1 MALTATDWIVIAVYL
16 ALNLLISLYYRRRS
30 SGSTEEFFVSGRNVS
45 WWLAGTSMV
54 ATTFAADTPLLVTGL
69 VAKNGISGNWLWWS
83 QCLSGMMT
91 VFFFARYW
99 RRSEILTDVEFVE
112 LRYGGKPAA
121 FLRGF
126 RALYLGALMNCLILG
141 WVIKAMISITTVLLG
156 DAIAQGRVLELTVGG
171 HVLMHYTLGAPA
183 HTALLICVLVLVP
196 FTGIYTFIG
205 GLWGVLVTDLFQFIL
220 KMSMIIVLAWVAVA
234 KIGGMTLLKIQLSH
248 VNDAV
253 RQSGQP
259 TGSITSFFPSFQL
272 GWTTDAIWTL
282 PVITFVLYLAMQW
295 WASWYPG
302 AEPGGG
308 GYVAQR
314 MFSAK
319 DEKNSLGA
327 TLWFNIAH
335 YALRPWPWVVTG
347 LVAVVVY
354 SPYGG
359 LHPSA
364 AFAQNPEQGYVMVLR
379 DYLPPALRGLMVAA
393 FLAAFMSTIGT
404 QLNWGSSY
412 LVNDL
417 YKRFFVRDATE
428 KHYVLISKI
437 FTVLLVLGSGYTA
450 TKLASINQGWQL
462 VLNIG
467 FGTGAVYILRWY
479 WSRINAWSEIVAML
493 VAALMTIGLSR
504 VSFSGNDALVY
515 AKTALITGL
524 VTTIAWIVAT
534 FVTSP
539 ESDETLITF
548 YKRVHPTVYG
558 WRRIARLVPE
568 LPEVRDVASN
578 AFNWAMGVILVY
590 GCLFGI
596 GHLVFGEWLWGFL
609 LLAVAAVAGYLIFW
623 DLSRRGWATLS
634 GTAARATALSTE
646 EGDQD
651 LSNQVKAS
659 SR

>member
-1 MALTATDWIVIAVYL
+1 MPLTSIDWLVIIGYL
-16 ALNLLISLYYRRRS
+16 LANLLIGIYYRRRA
-30 SGSTEEFFVSGRNVS
+30 SGNTEEFFISGRDVS

-69 VAKNGISGNWLWWS
+69 VARQGIAGNWIWWGS
-83 QCLSGMMT
+83 CVGGMLT

-99 RRSEILTDVEFVE
+99 RRAEILTDVQLVE
-112 LRYGGKPAA
+112 IRYGGKPAA

-126 RALYLGALMNCLILG
+126 KAIYLGLFMNCFILG
-141 WVIKAMISITTVLLG
+141 WVTQAMVNIITVLLG
-156 DAIAQGRVLELTVGG
+156 PAIAHGRVLSVAG
-171 HVLMHYTLGAPA
+171 HAAYTLGDPKY
-183 HTALLICVLVLVP
+183 TALLICVFVLIP
-196 FTGIYTFIG
+196 FTGLYTFIG
-205 GLWGVLVTDLFQFIL
+205 GLWGVLVTDLFQFAL
-220 KMSMIIVLAWVAVA
+220 KMTMIIVLAWVAVA
-234 KIGGMTLLKIQLSH
+234 KIGGMDALQTRLH
-248 VNDAV
+248 VVAESTRATGVETSD
-253 RQSGQP
+253 P
-259 TGSITSFFPSFQL
+259 TKFLPDFHL
-272 GWTTDAIWTL
+272 GLTTNALWTL
-282 PVITFVLYLAMQW
+282 PLLTFVVYLGMQW
-295 WASWYPG
+295 WLAWYPG

-347 LVAVVVY
+347 LVALVVY
-354 SPYGG
+354 SPHGG

-364 AFAQNPEQGYVMVLR
+364 EFAANPEQGYVMVLR

-417 YKRFFVRDATE
+417 YKRFFVRNATE
-428 KHYVLISKI
+428 KHYVMISKI
-437 FTVLLVLGSGYTA
+437 FTVVLVLGSGYTA
-450 TKLASINQGWQL
+450 TRLASINQGWQL

-479 WSRINAWSEIVAML
+479 WSRINAWSEIVAMA

-504 VSFSGNDALVY
+504 VSFTGNDSLVY
-515 AKTALITGL
+515 AKTALITGS
-524 VTTIAWIVAT
+524 VTTIAWVIAT
-534 FVTSP
+534 FVTPP
-539 ESDETLITF
+539 EKDETLIGF

-558 WRRIARLVPE
+558 WKRIAGLVPE
-568 LPEVRDVASN
+568 LPEVRDVAGN
-578 AFNWAMGVILVY
+578 AFNWVMGVLLVY

-596 GHLVFGEWLWGFL
+596 GKIVFGQWGWGLL
-609 LLAVAAVAGYLIFW
+609 LLAIAAVSGYLIFW
-623 DLSRRGWATLS
+623 DLSRRGWSTLS
-634 GTAARATALSTE
+634 GKSVPVVASTVV
-646 EGDQD
+646 EGD
-651 LSNQVKAS
+651 
-659 SR
+659 

>member
-1 MALTATDWIVIAVYL
+1 MALTLTDWIVIAVYL

-99 RRSEILTDVEFVE
+99 RRAEILTDVEFVE

-156 DAIAQGRVLELTVGG
+156 DAIAQGRVLEVAVGG
-171 HVLMHYTLGAPA
+171 HVLMHYPLGDPA

-234 KIGGMTLLKIQLSH
+234 KIGGMSLLKVQLSH

-253 RQSGQP
+253 RQTGQP
-259 TGSITSFFPSFQL
+259 TGSVLYFFPSFHL

-335 YALRPWPWVVTG
+335 YAMRSWPWIVTG
-347 LVAVVVY
+347 LVAVAVY
-354 SPYGG
+354 SPVGG

-364 AFAQNPEQGYVMVLR
+364 EFAAEPEKGYVMVLR
-379 DYLPPALRGLMVAA
+379 DFLPPALRGLMVAA
-393 FLAAFMSTIGT
+393 FLAAFMSTVGT
-404 QLNWGSSY
+404 QLNWGTSY
-412 LVNDL
+412 LINDF
-417 YKRFFVRDATE
+417 YRRFVVRKGSE
-428 KHYVLISKI
+428 KHYVLASKLFI
-437 FTVLLVLGSGYTA
+437 VFLVILSGYTA
-450 TKLASINQGWQL
+450 AHISSIQSAWQL
-462 VLNIG
+462 LLG
-467 FGTGAVYILRWY
+467 MGAGTGGVLLLRWY
-479 WSRINAWSEIVAML
+479 WWRINAWSEISSMI
-493 VAALMTIGLSR
+493 AAFI
-504 VSFSGNDALVY
+504 VSMSLQWVTFSGNSSVVF
-515 AKTALITGL
+515 AKTTMITVV
-524 VTTIAWIVAT
+524 VTTVVWLT
-534 FVTSP
+534 TTLLTQP
-539 ESDETLITF
+539 ESDELLTRF
-548 YKRVHPTVYG
+548 YRRVQPTIHG
-558 WRRIARLVPE
+558 WKRIAPLAPE
-568 LPEVRDVASN
+568 ITPVRDFAANTFDWV
-578 AFNWAMGVILVY
+578 MGCTLVY
-590 GCLFGI
+590 CAMFGI
-596 GHLVFGEWLWGFL
+596 GEIVLQAWLTGLILLVCAAIAGWLIYWS
-609 LLAVAAVAGYLIFW
+609 
-623 DLSRRGWATLS
+623 LSKRGWQTLS
-634 GTAARATALSTE
+634 GSVATPVTPS
-646 EGDQD
+646 
-651 LSNQVKAS
+651 QVGLQQTD
-659 SR
+659 